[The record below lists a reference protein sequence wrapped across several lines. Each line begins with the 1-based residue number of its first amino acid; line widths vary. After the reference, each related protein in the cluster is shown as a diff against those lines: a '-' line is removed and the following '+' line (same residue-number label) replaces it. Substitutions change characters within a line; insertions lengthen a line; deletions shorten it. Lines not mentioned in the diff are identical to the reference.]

1 MTRLALSRQAAKRR
15 TAEVG
20 DGPAA
25 RWRRRAEGELSAY
38 LAGRRR
44 GFTLRRDIR
53 ALPPFTRA
61 VLRLVAHIPYGEV
74 RTYSWVARQL
84 GKPKAVRAVG
94 HALARNPLP
103 IFIPCH
109 RVVRADGVI
118 GPFALGSKW
127 KEKLLALEKRFGKSV
142 TSHGQGGPAQRL
154 PRLRR

>member
-1 MTRLALSRQAAKRR
+1 VTRLALSRQAASRR

-84 GKPKAVRAVG
+84 GQPKAARAVG
-94 HALARNPLP
+94 N
-103 IFIPCH
+103 
-109 RVVRADGVI
+109 
-118 GPFALGSKW
+118 
-127 KEKLLALEKRFGKSV
+127 ALEIRCRSLFPV
-142 TSHGQGGPAQRL
+142 TGWCARTASSD
-154 PRLRR
+154 RLRWVRSGKRNYWRWRNVSENQ